1 MIDPSSRPGF
11 ILLVNDDGSPF
22 AWLKRGAPKAPSAE
36 AVKLLEWRLA
46 NGLSQKTAGK
56 LLGFTASRISAY
68 ERGRNPVPERG
79 VARLDALVLEA
90 GLRAVET
97 AKAAAKRANAAAR
110 KRRFAVRYAGPSAA
124 RCP

>member
-36 AVKLLEWRLA
+36 AVKLLKWRLA

-68 ERGRNPVPERG
+68 ERGRNPVPERAA
-79 VARLDALVLEA
+79 ARLDALGLES
-90 GLRAVET
+90 GRRTVER
-97 AKAAAKRANAAAR
+97 AKAADKRAKAAAR
-110 KRRFAVRYAGPSAA
+110 KRRFAGPSAA
-124 RCP
+124 EAAK